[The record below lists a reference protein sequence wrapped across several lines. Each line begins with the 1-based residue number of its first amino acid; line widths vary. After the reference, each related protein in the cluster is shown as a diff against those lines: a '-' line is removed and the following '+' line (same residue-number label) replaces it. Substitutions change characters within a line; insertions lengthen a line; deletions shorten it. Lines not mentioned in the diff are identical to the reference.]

1 VSSTPDQQPLAVPSE
16 LTLERYKYILRQIH
30 TVNVVR
36 DLCAAVQPR
45 LDRPHVA
52 SARDATMTVFRQGGS
67 DTHIAIAFSPD
78 GDTLTTVVANA
89 TVSRRNV
96 TDPHAVTRLSVH
108 I

>member
-1 VSSTPDQQPLAVPSE
+1 
-16 LTLERYKYILRQIH
+16 
-30 TVNVVR
+30 
-36 DLCAAVQPR
+36 
-45 LDRPHVA
+45 
-52 SARDATMTVFRQGGS
+52 MTVFRQGGS